1 MPLQTQ
7 ESETIDSLV
16 LTLNPDGTFVD
27 AFGDEL
33 WQALQLSLPDLAPP
47 TEMVQCE
54 ITFDL
59 LKRLIDEKD
68 PRALETREFSL
79 KDGTLVARDG
89 SKVTLDMLGKI
100 LEKLNCINC

>member
-7 ESETIDSLV
+7 ESLDSLV

-33 WQALQLSLPDLAPP
+33 WQALQLSLPNLAPP

-68 PRALETREFSL
+68 PRALETGEFTL

-89 SKVTLDMLGKI
+89 SEVTLAMLGRI
-100 LEKLNCINC
+100 LEKLNCVNC